1 MGVHACAG
9 CGADITDED
18 IIDGGPVKIRDQI
31 YCGDCAERIR
41 QKQAERAATAA
52 GASAGAGPKAA
63 RRAGAPARGGRPGTA
78 RRTRTGARKRPK
90 TGVRRSRREEEDE
103 YEDEYFDEEK
113 KSNLPLILGLGGGG
127 LVLLIIIVVAVVMS
141 GGDEEQ
147 AYEEFEEVVVRD
159 TQPVDRGPSR
169 TDQAN
174 SEWNRLQNEI
184 EKLKARNEYGK
195 ALAKLNAFMNKW
207 SGTSAA
213 RDARG
218 MHEDLVK
225 IKADWDLFEPF
236 DKRARKKVFEKDYV
250 GAMKEYAE
258 FGKANLENYFLSN
271 AAKGFRDAGKALPKL
286 TGQAIPAF
294 SGFDGSFLGI
304 ASWYV
309 TNGEILGEGPGAVW
323 SELPRS
329 EEWLDYTVTMEIN
342 VGSGNPQFMVR
353 GIETRRQGERGFEG
367 AWKTIDEEILPH
379 GQYVSFELKV
389 SGDQWSMSVDGAEKD
404 SATLPEEHSHSGT
417 VAFRFE
423 GDGTLR
429 IRKLEV
435 TIHKY
440 K

>member
-9 CGADITDED
+9 CGADITEED
-18 IIDGGPVKIRDQI
+18 ILGGGPVKVRDQL

-41 QKQAERAATAA
+41 QKQAKRAAAA
-52 GASAGAGPKAA
+52 AGAGPKAP

-78 RRTRTGARKRPK
+78 RRSKTGARKRPK
-90 TGVRRSRREEEDE
+90 TGARRRRQEEEE
-103 YEDEYFDEEK
+103 YEDEYYEEEK
-113 KSNLPLILGLGGGG
+113 KSNLPLILGFGGGG

-141 GGDEEQ
+141 GGGEEE
-147 AYEEFEEVVVRD
+147 AYEEFEEVVVQD
-159 TQPVDRGPSR
+159 TQSVDRGPDR
-169 TDQAN
+169 RNQAN
-174 SEWNRLQNEI
+174 SEWNRLQNDI

-207 SGTSAA
+207 SGTDAA
-213 RDARG
+213 REARS

-225 IKADWDLFEPF
+225 IKADWEVFEPF
-236 DKRARKKVFEKDYV
+236 DKRARKKVFEKDHV
-250 GAMKEYAE
+250 GGMREYSE
-258 FGKANLENYFLSN
+258 FGRANFENYFLSN

-286 TGQAIPAF
+286 TGQPIPAF

-304 ASWYV
+304 SSWYV
-309 TNGEILGEGPGAVW
+309 NNGEILGDGPGAVW

-342 VGSGNPQFMVR
+342 ISSGNPQFMVR
-353 GIETRRQGERGFEG
+353 GIETRRDGERGFEG
-367 AWKTIDEEILPH
+367 AWKTIAEDVLPH

-389 SGDQWSMSVDGAEKD
+389 TGDSWTMSTDGGEPD
-404 SATLPEEHSHSGT
+404 SARLPEEHAHSGT
-417 VAFRFE
+417 VAFRFA
-423 GDGTLR
+423 GDGMLR

-435 TIHKY
+435 TVHKY